1 VPMMKDSSGELKV
14 VDWEDVI
21 ITMAKVL
28 DSTPGDQIAA
38 LAGGM
43 ADAEALVAL
52 KDLMNRLGCENLCT
66 EESFPMEYGGTDI
79 RSNYLLNTTIT
90 GCEEADLVLLIGTN
104 PRYEAPIL
112 NARLRKG
119 WIHNEL
125 DVGVLGPQVD
135 LSYDY
140 EHLGDSTE
148 ALQKLGDGTHPFAK
162 KLAAAKRPAVI
173 VGSEMLHR
181 PDAAAVMANVQKLA
195 QNARVQSGCGSSWR
209 VLNVLHKVAGQV
221 AALDIGYK
229 AGVAAIKEQ
238 KPDVLFLLGADAGK
252 ITRADLPDNCFVIY
266 QGHHGDKGA
275 EMADLILPGAA
286 YTEKQ
291 ATYVNMEGRAQQTIA
306 ALTPPGMARV
316 DWKII
321 RALSEVLGETLP
333 YDTIQEVR
341 ARLNQVSPNLTRYGL
356 VEEANFFA
364 QAAELAST
372 QKKLALSKD
381 PIDVSQKIL
390 TDFYMTDAISRAS
403 PTMAKCVQAVKQQL
417 DKGYKK
423 E

>member
-1 VPMMKDSSGELKV
+1 MSEMSGNVIDLCPVGALTSKPYAFMARPWELRRTESIDVHDAVGSNIVVTHRTGEVLRILPRINEDINEEWLSDKSRFACDGLKRQRLTVPMMKDSSGELKV

-21 ITMAKVL
+21 ITTAKVL

-66 EESFPMEYGGTDI
+66 EESFPMEYGGSTNPSFIFKEYLPFYFVFFCTFKGTDI
-79 RSNYLLNTTIT
+79 RSNYLLNTTIN

-125 DVGVLGPQVD
+125 DVGVLGPAVD

-195 QNARVQSGCGSSWR
+195 QNVRVQSGCGSSWR

-221 AALDIGYK
+221 SSTRLFSAK
-229 AGVAAIKEQ
+229 IKNSYFCAQSE
-238 KPDVLFLLGADAGK
+238 LSLLPEK
-252 ITRADLPDNCFVIY
+252 KKKKTL
-266 QGHHGDKGA
+266 H
-275 EMADLILPGAA
+275 ILA
-286 YTEKQ
+286 
-291 ATYVNMEGRAQQTIA
+291 
-306 ALTPPGMARV
+306 
-316 DWKII
+316 
-321 RALSEVLGETLP
+321 
-333 YDTIQEVR
+333 
-341 ARLNQVSPNLTRYGL
+341 
-356 VEEANFFA
+356 F
-364 QAAELAST
+364 
-372 QKKLALSKD
+372 
-381 PIDVSQKIL
+381 
-390 TDFYMTDAISRAS
+390 
-403 PTMAKCVQAVKQQL
+403 
-417 DKGYKK
+417 
-423 E
+423 